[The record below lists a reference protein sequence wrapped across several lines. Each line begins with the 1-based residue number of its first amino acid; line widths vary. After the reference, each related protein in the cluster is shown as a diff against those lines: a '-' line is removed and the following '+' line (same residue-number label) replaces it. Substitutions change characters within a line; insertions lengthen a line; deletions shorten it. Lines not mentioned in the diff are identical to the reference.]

1 MGRGA
6 YVGQEG
12 LASTLKQIFAESK
25 LLFVFEH
32 ICTPMQTN
40 RHGVTRI
47 DLGEGKAFVQAR
59 AFGVD
64 LEAVVPSGKAKRM
77 TIPDL
82 VRHASK

>member
-1 MGRGA
+1 MKS
-6 YVGQEG
+6 E
-12 LASTLKQIFAESK
+12 
-25 LLFVFEH
+25 LLCVFDH
-32 ICTPMQTN
+32 ICDRMQTN

-47 DLGEGKAFVQAR
+47 DLGQGKSFVQAR